1 MDSRNN
7 NPDNQYDNNNKHKN
21 SEKTCKREKTAR
33 PRVFVWF
40 GIGVAE
46 VDVKVTLRR

>member
-7 NPDNQYDNNNKHKN
+7 NPDINMITTIHTKILK
-21 SEKTCKREKTAR
+21 KTCKREKTAR

-46 VDVKVTLRR
+46 VDVKVTLRG